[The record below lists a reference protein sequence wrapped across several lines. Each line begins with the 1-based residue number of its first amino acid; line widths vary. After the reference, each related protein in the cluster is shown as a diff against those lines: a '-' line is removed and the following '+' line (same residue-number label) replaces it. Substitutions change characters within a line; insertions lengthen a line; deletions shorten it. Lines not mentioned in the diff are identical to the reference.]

1 MRRWGKVMKLRS
13 HAAFL
18 TMSCALAFAPVQLLI
33 AVPAETA
40 SCASLTSEL
49 RQLQSR
55 GNRPSAGAQKWQTA
69 KSQQQKALSAAE
81 RDFSYLGCNSNA
93 SPQCQALSGKVQR
106 MRSNL
111 RAIDRQLAKA
121 GGGSSG
127 NQKRIRQVQAALKR
141 QNCGAPASTR
151 NAAANPNSGDAPRSL
166 LARLF
171 NPQQT
176 PAQTKQQG
184 SAQSTKK
191 RTNSSG
197 KRRIPSGGTFRTLCV
212 RTCDGYFFPVSFA
225 TGKRQFANDAAR
237 CNEICPAS
245 ETELYVY
252 KNPGGDRSDM
262 MSLAGDLYSEQPFA
276 DRYKSEFVE
285 GCSCRLT
292 GKAKSRSGWT
302 EVSNPGASGRRIAF
316 SDISSGLPP
325 SYTAENIRTS
335 RPANLESNSTLSRT
349 PLTKEQLPAYEDPD
363 TRANLE
369 KGFDVTASIA
379 KAAEQLKPAA
389 TEDNGSNGKPG
400 ELPLLGKPRS
410 LADENLETASIPPV
424 FKSDD
429 PGFRPAPDRDAPV
442 RVVGPEYFYAQ

>member
-1 MRRWGKVMKLRS
+1 MKLRS

-18 TMSCALAFAPVQLLI
+18 AISCALAFAPAQLLF
-33 AVPAETA
+33 AVPSKAA
-40 SCASLTSEL
+40 SCSSLTSEL

-81 RDFSYLGCNSNA
+81 RDFGYLGCNNNA

-141 QNCGAPASTR
+141 QNCGAAANPR
-151 NAAANPNSGDAPRSL
+151 NAAAKPNSEDAPRSL

-176 PAQTKQQG
+176 NAQT
-184 SAQSTKK
+184 QSQDAVQTTKK
-191 RTNSSG
+191 RAKSSG

-252 KNPGGDRSDM
+252 KNPGGDRSNM

-292 GKAKSRSGWT
+292 GTAKSRSGWT
-302 EVSNPGASGRRIAF
+302 EVSNPGASGQRIAF
-316 SDISSGLPP
+316 SDISGGLPSSSVSP
-325 SYTAENIRTS
+325 NGIQLARPVIAES
-335 RPANLESNSTLSRT
+335 ASPLSRT
-349 PLTKEQLPAYEDPD
+349 PLNKDQLPVYEDPD

-379 KAAEQLKPAA
+379 KAAEQLTPAA
-389 TEDNGSNGKPG
+389 NERGGTNGKPG
-400 ELPLLGKPRS
+400 ELPLLGNRRS

-429 PGFRPAPDRDAPV
+429 PGFRPAPDRDVPV